1 MINRIREKEGE
12 IMAKPVVAIV
22 GRPNVGKSTIFN
34 RIVGERVSIVEDVPG
49 VTRDRIYNSAEW
61 LGKEFNIIDTGG
73 IDLSDEPFLEQI
85 RAQAEIAIDEADVI
99 IFITNGREGVTD
111 ADEQVAKILYRSNK
125 PIVLAINKVDN
136 PEMRDQIY
144 DFYSLGFG
152 EPYPI
157 SGSHG
162 LGLGDML
169 DAVRAHFPKEEE
181 EEYPDDTVKFSL
193 IGRPNVGKSSI
204 LNALLGE
211 DRVIVSDIAGTTRD
225 AIDTTYTF
233 DGQDYVMID
242 TAGMRKRGKV
252 YESTE
257 KYSVLRAM
265 RAIERSDVVLVV
277 INAEEGIREQD
288 KRIAG
293 YAHDAGRAIII
304 VVNKWDAINK
314 DEKTI
319 NVWTEDIRE
328 QFQFLSYAPIVF
340 VSAKT
345 KQRLN
350 NLFPLINQV
359 SDNHSLR
366 VQSSML
372 NDVISDA
379 VAMNPSPMD
388 KGKRLKIF
396 YTTQVAVKPPTFVV
410 FVNDPELMHFSYERF
425 LENRIREAFPFEG
438 TPIRVIARKRK

>member
-1 MINRIREKEGE
+1 
-12 IMAKPVVAIV
+12 MAKPVVAIV

-265 RAIERSDVVLVV
+265 RAIERSNVVLVV